1 MKMERRKE
9 SRRKESRRK
18 ESRRKESRRKESRRK
33 ESRRKESRRKVS
45 RRKES
50 RRSKRLGGSNKNIVI
65 KSFPE
70 NNEILD
76 NAIKECDYSIIKFYM
91 NGCPHC
97 DNIKEMWKELGKN
110 KELKNHDCKLGIFE
124 VEVSNYTNPID
135 KKYIDPSQGVPHI
148 ICVNKYGN
156 VVDTFN
162 KERNINNFIEFV
174 KSAINKI
181 LVGL

>member
-1 MKMERRKE
+1 MKIEQRATRRRSTRRKE

-33 ESRRKESRRKVS
+33 ESRR
-45 RRKES
+45 
-50 RRSKRLGGSNKNIVI
+50 SKRLGCSNKNNIVI

-148 ICVNKYGN
+148 ICVNKDGN
-156 VVDTFN
+156 VVDTFKDN
-162 KERNINNFIEFV
+162 ERTILTMTNFV
-174 KSAINKI
+174 KSAIKQKK
-181 LVGL
+181 